1 MTERF
6 DQDDGRS
13 IINTSSTV
21 PWSEI
26 PFPAWPALPPEMEGF
41 RLLGSIGSGATGTVF
56 RSVQTKEFAVK
67 VVPWRPN
74 NLREIA
80 KREYDVASL
89 FADCEKTVHVI
100 AYYEH
105 DSKSFILQEIGE
117 PVIDY
122 FFRNKC
128 TLRMLLQALLD
139 ISDAL
144 SFIHSKGYTHF
155 DVKPGNIL
163 VVKETA
169 RLGDFS
175 HCLRY
180 VQGQEYERSMG
191 TNVYMAPEIMSGAE
205 HSGHE
210 DMYSLGITMYVL
222 LMAGALPLFEG
233 RKDID
238 GCSKKRKIRS
248 LFIHP
253 DLLSVIQKA
262 TAYDPADR
270 YQTFED
276 FSKDI
281 VTFMNAN
288 NDSLDE
294 KVPTY
299 ISNDLQRPTSEPSI
313 IEKSTVRQ
321 DLS

>member
-1 MTERF
+1 MSGHSS
-6 DQDDGRS
+6 QHIS
-13 IINTSSTV
+13 NSLANTSTAVSWDDIV
-21 PWSEI
+21 
-26 PFPAWPALPPEMEGF
+26 FPPRPELPPEMEGF
-41 RLLGSIGSGATGTVF
+41 QLCESMGSGATGTVF
-56 RSVQTKEFAVK
+56 RSIQTKEFAVK
-67 VVPWRPN
+67 VIPWRPDG
-74 NLREIA
+74 LRETA

-89 FADCEKTVHVI
+89 FADCEKTVHVF

-105 DSKSFILQEIGE
+105 DSNSFILQEIGE
-117 PVIDY
+117 PIIDY
-122 FFRNKC
+122 FFKHTC

-139 ISDAL
+139 VSDAL

-163 VVKETA
+163 VVKESA

-191 TNVYMAPEIMSGAE
+191 TSAYMAPEIRSGAV
-205 HSGHE
+205 HSGLE

-222 LMAGALPLFEG
+222 LMAGVLPFEDEQNTDPCDKG
-233 RKDID
+233 
-238 GCSKKRKIRS
+238 KKQISS

-253 DLLSVIQKA
+253 GLLSVIQKA
-262 TAYDPADR
+262 AAYDPADR
-270 YQTFED
+270 YHTFEE

-281 VTFMNAN
+281 VSFMNTYH
-288 NDSLDE
+288 DHLDE
-294 KVPTY
+294 KVPSY
-299 ISNDLQRPTSEPSI
+299 LSADLRRPTLPPFTDVSAA
-313 IEKSTVRQ
+313 RL